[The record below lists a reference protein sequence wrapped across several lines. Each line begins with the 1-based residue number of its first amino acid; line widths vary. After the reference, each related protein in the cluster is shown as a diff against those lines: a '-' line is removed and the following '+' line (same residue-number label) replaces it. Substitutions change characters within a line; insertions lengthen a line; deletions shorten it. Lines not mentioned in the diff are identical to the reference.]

1 MVEAQVET
9 DMKLGRLL
17 IAAVL
22 LAGLAGAVYWS
33 NKKTKADAEKPAA
46 DAAPKVVTLP
56 EDDIRQLVIKR
67 RSGESTTLKRDDA
80 GKWDIT
86 APKTLPGDKYAIDAV
101 TNALAN
107 LNSDR
112 MVDDKVA
119 DSDLASYGL
128 APPVVELDATLKNG
142 KTTKLLI
149 GEENPTGNDV
159 YAKVEGD
166 PRLFTTL
173 SANKGNL
180 DKTYRDLQDRH
191 LLNIEPEKVSRVEM
205 TAKSQAFE
213 FGRAGNS
220 EWTILKPKPMRADGS
235 QVQDLVQRLRD
246 AVFDAASSD
255 EAEKKAPGLF
265 ASGTPVAVIK
275 VTDATGTQT
284 LEVRKAKDE
293 FYAKSS
299 KVEGAQKVSND
310 LGNGLDKSVNDFRNK
325 KLFDFGFSDP
335 TKLEI
340 KDGVK
345 DATYEK
351 SGDKWLSAGKPM
363 DSIGIQALIDNLRD
377 LSASKFVDS
386 GFTKPVIELT
396 VVSNDGKKT
405 EKVEIA
411 PTSGANF
418 IARREGD
425 SSLYELE
432 VKTVQDMRQAAG
444 DVKEAQGTQS
454 KAGDKK

>member
-1 MVEAQVET
+1 
-9 DMKLGRLL
+9 MKLGRLL

-22 LAGLAGAVYWS
+22 LAGLAGAVFWS
-33 NKKTKADAEKPAA
+33 NKKTKADADKPATETT
-46 DAAPKVVTLP
+46 PKVVTLP

-67 RSGESTTLKRDDA
+67 RSGESTSLKRDDA

-86 APKTLPGDKYAIDAV
+86 APKALPGDKFAIDAV

-107 LNSDR
+107 LSSDR

-128 APPVVELDATLKNG
+128 APAVVELDATLKNG

-191 LLNIEPEKVSRVEM
+191 LLSIEPEKVSRVEM
-205 TAKSQAFE
+205 TAKGQSFE

-235 QVQDLVQRLRD
+235 QVQDLVQRLRG
-246 AVFDAASSD
+246 AVFDASTD
-255 EAEKKAPGLF
+255 EGEKKAPGSF
-265 ASGTPVAVIK
+265 ASGTPVATIK
-275 VTDATGTQT
+275 LTDSNGTQT

-310 LGNGLDKSVNDFRNK
+310 LGNGFDKSISDFRNK

-335 TKLEI
+335 IRIDI
-340 KDGVK
+340 KDGGK
-345 DATYEK
+345 EAIYEK
-351 SGDKWLSAGKPM
+351 SGDKWLSSGKSM
-363 DSIGIQALIDNLRD
+363 DSVGIQALIDNLRD

-396 VVSNDGKKT
+396 VVSDSGKKT
-405 EKVEIA
+405 EKIEIA

-425 SSLYELE
+425 ASLYELE
-432 VKTVQDMRQAAG
+432 VKTVQDLRQAAG